1 MNEVGEIMSNYAQVI
16 VDVKAMQTNR
26 PYTYQI
32 PDELQDQIQVGM
44 RVIVPFGKGERKVQ
58 GFVVELNEKATFDA
72 QVEPKQIEALMDLT
86 PVLNEEALALA
97 DYLARETFAFKIRC
111 LQVMLPNVMRASYS
125 KGIRLLPTASSE
137 LKRIFGDKEEL
148 EFSVERFS
156 KAEQALLRKAQKTGQ
171 LEVIYHVKDRA
182 RVKKTKFLTSLVTR
196 QNYTEFKANVRKNAT
211 KQLDL
216 LAFLAAKSGQEL
228 SQAQVQAQ
236 LNLTASQLKKA
247 SELGWIKQFERETYR
262 DPTQTKDYGQS
273 MPKSLTAEQKVAV
286 AQITHA
292 VKQAQAE
299 TFLLQGVTG
308 SGKTEV
314 YLQTIARVLEQKKQ
328 ALMLVPEISL
338 TPQMVARVKAR
349 FGRQVALL
357 HSGLSDGERYD
368 EWRRIERK
376 EASVVVGARS
386 AIFAPLTDLGVIIVD
401 EEHETSYKQEDMPRY
416 QAKEVAL
423 WRAKYHNCPVVLGS
437 ATPALETRARAQKGL
452 YTRLQLTKRING
464 DNLPEVALI
473 DMRKAKLT
481 APDPDFSSEML
492 EALETCLLRKEQAVL
507 MLNRRGYSAFVM
519 CRECGFVLKCPN
531 CDVSLTLHMDSHSM
545 KCHYCGHE
553 EAIPRVCPQ
562 CHSKKIYYYGTGT
575 QKIEE
580 KLNKFL
586 PDARILRMDVDT
598 TRKKGAHEKI
608 LQQFGA
614 KQADILLGTQ
624 MIAKGLDFPDVT
636 LVGVLNA
643 DTALE
648 FPDYRASERTFQL
661 LTQVSGRA
669 GRANKKGHV
678 VIQTYNPEHYAIQ
691 LACQQNYERFFF
703 QEMQLRHLNDYPPY
717 YYTIKITVSAESEN
731 LAAKES
737 FLIKRQLDQC
747 LSADAIILGP
757 TPSAI
762 MRIKNRFYYQ
772 LVIKYKHEQAL
783 ENYLQELVIQSQRG
797 EKKGLQVI
805 VDRDPVNFLT

>member
-1 MNEVGEIMSNYAQVI
+1 MPNYAQVI

-32 PDELQDQIQVGM
+32 PAELKDQIQVGM
-44 RVIVPFGKGERKVQ
+44 RVVVPFGKGDRKVQ
-58 GFVVELNEKATFDA
+58 GFVVELSEKATFAD
-72 QVEPKQIEALMDLT
+72 QIEPKQIEALMDLT

-97 DYLARETFAFKIRC
+97 DHLARETFAFKIRC

-125 KGIRLLPTASSE
+125 KGLRLLPTASSE
-137 LKRIFGDKEEL
+137 LKQFFGAKEEL
-148 EFSVERFS
+148 EFSAERFS
-156 KAEQALLRKAQKTGQ
+156 KAEQALLRKAQKAGQ

-196 QNYTEFKANVRKNAT
+196 KNYAEFKAKVRKNAT

-228 SQAQVQAQ
+228 LQAQVQAQ
-236 LNLTASQLKKA
+236 LDLTASQLKKA
-247 SELGWIKQFERETYR
+247 SESGWIKQFERETYR

-273 MPKSLTAEQKVAV
+273 VPKILTSEQKNAV
-286 AQITHA
+286 DQITSA
-292 VKQAQAE
+292 VKQAQAT

-349 FGRQVALL
+349 FGKQVALL
-357 HSGLSDGERYD
+357 HSALSDGERYD
-368 EWRRIERK
+368 EWRRIERG

-386 AIFAPLTDLGVIIVD
+386 AIFAPLTDLGVIIID

-452 YTRLQLTKRING
+452 YTHLQLTKRING
-464 DNLPEVALI
+464 DNLPEVTLV

-481 APDPDFSSEML
+481 APDPDFSREML
-492 EALETCLLRKEQAVL
+492 EALAKCLQRKEQAVL

-531 CDVSLTLHMDSHSM
+531 CDVSLTLHMDTHSM

-553 EAIPRVCPQ
+553 EAIPHVCPQ
-562 CHSKKIYYYGTGT
+562 CHSRKIYYYGTGT

-580 KLNKFL
+580 KLNQLL
-586 PDARILRMDVDT
+586 PDAQILRMDVDT
-598 TRKKGAHEKI
+598 TRKKGAHERI

-614 KQADILLGTQ
+614 KQANILLGTQ

-669 GRANKKGHV
+669 GRADKKGHV

-737 FLIKRQLDQC
+737 FLIKKQLAQC

-783 ENYLQELVIQSQRG
+783 ESYLEELVIQSQRG
-797 EKKGLQVI
+797 EKKGSQVV